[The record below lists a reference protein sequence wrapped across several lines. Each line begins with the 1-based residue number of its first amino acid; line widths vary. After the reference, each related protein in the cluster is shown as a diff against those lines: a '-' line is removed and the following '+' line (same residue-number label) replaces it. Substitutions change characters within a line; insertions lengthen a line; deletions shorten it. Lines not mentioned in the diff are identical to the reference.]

1 MKVGTL
7 VEMSAY
13 GEKLQWLQHSFNPT
27 RHSRVAVVLEHHEA
41 SDYLYLAIH
50 RLDDGRVVKRTLPRR
65 AFRKAK
71 VSK

>member
-7 VEMSAY
+7 VELSAY
-13 GEKLQWLQHSFNPT
+13 GRGLKWMRHSFNG
-27 RHSRVAVVLEHHEA
+27 HSYSDYAIVLEHHEA

-50 RLDDGRVVKRTLPRR
+50 RLDDGRVVKRTLQRR
-65 AFRKAK
+65 AFRKAR